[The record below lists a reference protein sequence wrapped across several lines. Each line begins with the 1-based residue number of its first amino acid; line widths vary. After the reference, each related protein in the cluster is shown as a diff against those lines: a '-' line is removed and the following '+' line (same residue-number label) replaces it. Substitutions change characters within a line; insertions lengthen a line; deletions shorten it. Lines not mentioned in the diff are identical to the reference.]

1 MTHRALSPTHNWGLE
16 TFGFEPLGSDDLPL
30 LAAWLARPHVARWWS
45 EPSDLAAVSRRYGPL
60 VEGTDP
66 TEAFIVHL
74 LDRKIGYVQRY
85 LIADDPDWS
94 QALRAALDDVGD
106 IGIDYFIGE
115 PDLIGLGVGRRM
127 ISRFADACWIRHPS
141 ADQITVALQQ
151 ENVASWRALEAAGF
165 RRVWSGDIDSPDPS
179 DRGPSFIYIALRADL

>member
-1 MTHRALSPTHNWGLE
+1 MDA
-16 TFGFEPLGSDDLPL
+16 FDFEPLGLDDLPL
-30 LAAWLARPHVARWWS
+30 LAAWLARPHVGRWWR

-60 VEGTDP
+60 VEETDP

-74 LDRKIGYVQRY
+74 QDRKIGYVQRY

-115 PDLIGLGVGRRM
+115 PDLIGIGVGRRM
-127 ISRFADACWIRHPS
+127 ISQFADACWIRHPS
-141 ADQITVALQQ
+141 AEQITVVLQQ

-179 DRGPSFIYIALRADL
+179 DRGPSFIYVALRADL